1 MVKKKLKSMFLLVFC
16 AYHRVIRSIHL
27 KIISVLGW
35 GKGRVFEPQVTPT
48 KKIK

>member
-1 MVKKKLKSMFLLVFC
+1 MFLLVFC

-35 GKGRVFEPQVTPT
+35 GKEEFLNLKSPPH
-48 KKIK
+48 KKNKIK